1 VRRPSR
7 IHSATRLGAAALVAC
22 AAVSAIAGA
31 QTGARP
37 ATPAKGTSTTPAK
50 APAKTPDK
58 TPAKA
63 PATTPAVQPPAPAPT
78 PSSTPAPTVDAA
90 PKPAPKPA
98 AAAARE
104 TAPHPNGGFW
114 ISAGLGGG
122 SASLRCEICQGNAR
136 SAPSGILALGT
147 RTRKGTRFGAELTA
161 WRHGEAGVVRR
172 VIAANA
178 VTYLTPLH
186 NARPL
191 FLKLGLGMLRFAADD
206 GDADIRT
213 TAVGATIGA
222 GARIPVNP
230 RYTLDPFVSVFDGS
244 GVHLD
249 MRGEHVS
256 DYAGVRLVH
265 FGLAVSLR

>member
-7 IHSATRLGAAALVAC
+7 IHSASRLGAAAILAC

-31 QTGARP
+31 QTATRP
-37 ATPAKGTSTTPAK
+37 ATPAKGATTTPAK
-50 APAKTPDK
+50 
-58 TPAKA
+58 TPAKAQA
-63 PATTPAVQPPAPAPT
+63 PATTPASPPPAAT
-78 PSSTPAPTVDAA
+78 
-90 PKPAPKPA
+90 PKPA
-98 AAAARE
+98 AAAAGE
-104 TAPHPNGGFW
+104 TTPHPNGGFW

-122 SASLRCEICQGNAR
+122 SASLRCDICQGNAR
-136 SAPSGILALGT
+136 SAPSGILAFGT

-213 TAVGATIGA
+213 TAVGATIGV

-230 RYTLDPFVSVFDGS
+230 RYTIDPFVSVFDGS

-265 FGLAVSLR
+265 FGVAVSLR